1 MNNWLKNTIFYQVYP
16 TSFYDHNGD
25 GVGDLKGI
33 IEKLPYLHAL
43 GINGIWLNPF
53 YPSPFK
59 DGGYDV
65 SDYYNVHEALGTL
78 EDFELFVQRCKELQI
93 RVVIDLVIGH
103 TSDKHPWFLKSGE
116 DEKNAYSDWY
126 IWTDSNFN
134 KYLDK
139 SIHGLYPRDGG
150 YVINYYACQPALN
163 YGFNTPPRPANPDNA
178 YDLGENW
185 KMHYTDER
193 LKPLREEII
202 NVMRFW
208 LAKGIDGFRVDLA
221 NSLVKGCVYNS
232 DKDED
237 VAGLKWLWGK
247 LIGRIKSEYPDA
259 VFIAEWVYPSNSV
272 GKCGFDLDYLAHD
285 CPEYNDLFRKEK
297 GTNIL
302 AAFECGKTYFSEEG
316 KGTIEN
322 FLAYTKRL
330 YEDVAGKGYFSV
342 PSGYHDI
349 VRLAEKKD
357 DDLLKAVFA
366 FLLTYK
372 HVPFIYYG
380 DEIGMR
386 HTFGINKDGGYIRTG
401 CRTPM
406 QWNHEKNCGFSV
418 ADTTYLPV
426 NAMGTL
432 TVEDM
437 QQDESSLLRVVQR
450 LVNLRKAYS
459 ALNADAKQEILLCE
473 NGGYPLVYRR
483 CDEKESLIIALN
495 PGKESKKVCV
505 NGEMVFGQNCFY
517 DGREL
522 TLNGKSFAIFQEE

>member
-116 DEKNAYSDWY
+116 DAKNAYSDWY

-193 LKPLREEII
+193 MKP
-202 NVMRFW
+202 
-208 LAKGIDGFRVDLA
+208 
-221 NSLVKGCVYNS
+221 
-232 DKDED
+232 
-237 VAGLKWLWGK
+237 
-247 LIGRIKSEYPDA
+247 
-259 VFIAEWVYPSNSV
+259 
-272 GKCGFDLDYLAHD
+272 
-285 CPEYNDLFRKEK
+285 
-297 GTNIL
+297 
-302 AAFECGKTYFSEEG
+302 
-316 KGTIEN
+316 
-322 FLAYTKRL
+322 
-330 YEDVAGKGYFSV
+330 
-342 PSGYHDI
+342 
-349 VRLAEKKD
+349 
-357 DDLLKAVFA
+357 
-366 FLLTYK
+366 
-372 HVPFIYYG
+372 
-380 DEIGMR
+380 
-386 HTFGINKDGGYIRTG
+386 
-401 CRTPM
+401 
-406 QWNHEKNCGFSV
+406 
-418 ADTTYLPV
+418 
-426 NAMGTL
+426 
-432 TVEDM
+432 
-437 QQDESSLLRVVQR
+437 
-450 LVNLRKAYS
+450 
-459 ALNADAKQEILLCE
+459 
-473 NGGYPLVYRR
+473 
-483 CDEKESLIIALN
+483 
-495 PGKESKKVCV
+495 
-505 NGEMVFGQNCFY
+505 
-517 DGREL
+517 
-522 TLNGKSFAIFQEE
+522 